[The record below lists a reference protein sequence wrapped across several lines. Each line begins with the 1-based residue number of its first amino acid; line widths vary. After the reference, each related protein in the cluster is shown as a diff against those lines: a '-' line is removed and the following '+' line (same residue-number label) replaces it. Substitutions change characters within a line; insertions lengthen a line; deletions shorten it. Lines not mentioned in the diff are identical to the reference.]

1 MKLLLDENLSRRVIP
16 FIQAEYPGSTQIALL
31 GNPSCHLS
39 GDEDRIRNMIF
50 QAAN

>member
-1 MKLLLDENLSRRVIP
+1 MGDALESITQGLSEVI
-16 FIQAEYPGSTQIALL
+16 S
-31 GNPSCHLS
+31 NPSCHLS